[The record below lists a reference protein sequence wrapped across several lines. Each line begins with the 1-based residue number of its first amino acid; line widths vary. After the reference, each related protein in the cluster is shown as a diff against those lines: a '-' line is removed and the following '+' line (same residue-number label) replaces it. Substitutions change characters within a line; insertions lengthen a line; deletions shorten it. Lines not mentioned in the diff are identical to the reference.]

1 MSGFAAP
8 SCFGG
13 ASKLALSAGRGGYRP
28 LAHPR
33 RRRRDDRPAYRLLRR
48 AVPDLGGG
56 ALVVKFGT
64 DGVRG
69 VANTDLTASF
79 ALDLGRA
86 TARVLAPPG
95 QNRSA
100 AVVGGDTRISTAM
113 LEAAFVAGLAS
124 EGVEVHRLGVVP
136 TPVVAFEA
144 SRRDAMGAMIS
155 ASHNPYQDNGIK
167 LFARGGTKLP
177 DDVEERIEHEVV
189 GLPAPTGEPA
199 QLHDAEQ
206 SPDYGSHVLESIEGR
221 SLAGL
226 RIVVDAANGA
236 SYKVAPALFRRAG
249 ADVIAISDQPDG
261 RNINDR
267 CGATHT
273 AALSAAVIENRAD
286 IGLALDGDADRLMA
300 VDGTGNLVDGDQVM
314 AICAT
319 DFHQR
324 GLLRDATI
332 VATVM
337 SNLGF
342 RIAMEQAGIA
352 VVETAVGDRYV
363 LEALDAGG
371 YTMGGEQS
379 GHVIFRDRATTG
391 DGLLTGIVLAD
402 KVRRSGQSLAALA
415 GGAMTRFP
423 QVLVNVPVRE
433 RLPNAAELLADEI
446 TAVEARL
453 SGSGRVLLRP
463 SGTEPLVRVMV
474 EAREDAI
481 AHDAADHLAAL
492 VASRWGK

>member
-1 MSGFAAP
+1 M
-8 SCFGG
+8 
-13 ASKLALSAGRGGYRP
+13 
-28 LAHPR
+28 
-33 RRRRDDRPAYRLLRR
+33 
-48 AVPDLGGG
+48 
-56 ALVVKFGT
+56 
-64 DGVRG
+64 
-69 VANTDLTASF
+69 
-79 ALDLGRA
+79 
-86 TARVLAPPG
+86 
-95 QNRSA
+95 
-100 AVVGGDTRISTAM
+100 
-113 LEAAFVAGLAS
+113 
-124 EGVEVHRLGVVP
+124 
-136 TPVVAFEA
+136 
-144 SRRDAMGAMIS
+144 
-155 ASHNPYQDNGIK
+155 
-167 LFARGGTKLP
+167 
-177 DDVEERIEHEVV
+177 
-189 GLPAPTGEPA
+189 PAPTGEPA
-199 QLHDAEQ
+199 QLHEAEQ
-206 SPDYGSHVLESIEGR
+206 SPHYGSHVLESIEGR

-226 RIVVDAANGA
+226 RIVVDTANGA

-249 ADVIAISDQPDG
+249 ADVVAISDQPDG

-273 AALSAAVIENRAD
+273 ATLSAAVIEHRAD

-319 DFHQR
+319 DFHER

-402 KVRRSGQSLAALA
+402 KVKRSGQSLAALA

-474 EAREDAI
+474 EARDGR
-481 AHDAADHLAAL
+481 HRPRRRRSPRRPRRLPL
-492 VASRWGK
+492 GK